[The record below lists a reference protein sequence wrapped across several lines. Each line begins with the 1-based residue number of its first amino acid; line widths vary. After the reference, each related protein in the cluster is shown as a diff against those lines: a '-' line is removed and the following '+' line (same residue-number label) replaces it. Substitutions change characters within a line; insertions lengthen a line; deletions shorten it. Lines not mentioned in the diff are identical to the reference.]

1 MKTKVLFLLFAM
13 SSVALNCFAQDV
25 PQPNNEPD
33 AIFGGLTGDGG
44 IKSGSVSASAYIC
57 QQVITIY
64 IDWYAGYADIYVED
78 EDGNEVAD
86 DTIYVNGHASTQ
98 LNVSTLPSGT
108 YTLYIKLR
116 NGSIFSGSFQI

>member
-64 IDWYAGYADIYVED
+64 IDWYAGYVDIYVED
-78 EDGNEVAD
+78 EDGICENLYFSNS
-86 DTIYVNGHASTQ
+86 DTYMPRTSNG
-98 LNVSTLPSGT
+98 
-108 YTLYIKLR
+108 LYKLFEYQ
-116 NGSIFSGSFQI
+116 NI